1 MAIKDRVTRL
11 LGLDAVQHFN
21 IHGNTNPKEKT
32 NALLESLHYQL
43 IQRHGVIW
51 YDYCSKDYIKEYQH
65 NAEVYTIIR
74 KIVDTV
80 NLAPLYLY
88 VDNGDD
94 KSYKYKSFKKD
105 ADRSFMYSIYREKAL
120 EFANGSSPLQKLLDK
135 PNPHQTWR
143 ELNILFDIFYFSQG
157 EAFLYRDTPLES
169 DIATSLYVAPA
180 NLMSPVF
187 GGSIEEPLIGWEIDL
202 LNGGKRLLDAKDV
215 FHLKFENPN
224 YDSNGS
230 QFRGQSPLLAGLKHL
245 KLNDASLA
253 AYVSLQENEGVKG
266 IAFQDTDNPAVQ
278 MAQDKIEQVQELWN
292 QRINDK
298 SKRGQVALGNSK
310 LGYINFGVSAET
322 MKLIEA
328 LNYTG
333 FKLCQLWG
341 IDPMLFSSDAKYDN
355 KQIAYEQ
362 FIKQVVLPYQTKK
375 EEALNRWLTEPF
387 SRKSNQNFVL
397 DYDTS
402 IYPELS
408 PSKEQKEWLKSICSV
423 NEMRIIEG
431 YDTIDNPAYNSVLV
445 NAGIIML
452 DDLGTDIDID
462 LSR

>member
-1 MAIKDRVTRL
+1 MAIKDRFKQL

-21 IHGNTNPKEKT
+21 IYGNTNPNNKT

-43 IQRHGVIW
+43 VQRHGVIW

-88 VDNGDD
+88 IDNGDD
-94 KSYKYKSFKKD
+94 KAYKYKYFKKD
-105 ADRSFMYSIYREKAL
+105 ADRSFMYSIYRNKAL
-120 EFANGSSPLQKLLDK
+120 EFATGSSPLQKLLDK

-169 DIATSLYVAPA
+169 DLATSLYVAPA
-180 NLMSPVF
+180 NLMTPVF
-187 GGSIEEPLIGWEIDL
+187 GGSIEDPLIGWEIDL
-202 LNGGKRLLDAKDV
+202 LNGGKRLLEAKDV

-224 YDSNGS
+224 FDTNGS

-245 KLNDASLA
+245 KLNDSALTA
-253 AYVSLQENEGVKG
+253 FVNAQESEGVKG
-266 IAFQDTDNPAVQ
+266 IAFSSDQNPQ
-278 MAQDKIEQVQELWN
+278 GRIPHEMIDDVQEKWN
-292 QRINDK
+292 KSINGNDK
-298 SKRGQVALGNSK
+298 RGKVALANSP
-310 LGYINFGVSAET
+310 LGYINLGVST
-322 MKLIEA
+322 EA
-328 LNYTG
+328 MQLLDALSYTG

-375 EEALNRWLTEPF
+375 EDALNNWLTEPF
-387 SRKSNQNFVL
+387 SRKYNQNFIL

-402 IYPELS
+402 KYPELS

-423 NEMRIIEG
+423 NEMRVIEG

-445 NAGIIML
+445 NSGTMML